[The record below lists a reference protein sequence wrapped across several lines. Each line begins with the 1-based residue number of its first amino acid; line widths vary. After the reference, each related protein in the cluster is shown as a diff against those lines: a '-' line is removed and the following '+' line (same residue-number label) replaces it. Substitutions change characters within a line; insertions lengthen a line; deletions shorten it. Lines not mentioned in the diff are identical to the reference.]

1 MTDRS
6 GTAADKTEST
16 GFVMVAKTDTGRQRS
31 RNEDYYMV
39 HAEQPLCVVADG
51 MGGHADGNIASS
63 TAVST
68 INEMVCSVNDGVFI
82 ETATEELISVIRG
95 MIDEANSRIF
105 AKNRGYFSLEGM
117 GTTIVVLMMTPKE
130 VITAN
135 VGDSRIY
142 RLREGKLKQL
152 TQDHSLLEELKR
164 FNIIGS
170 RDTHFNINKNIIT
183 RALGMN
189 ETVNADLERH
199 PHNSGDIFLL
209 CSDGLTDL
217 VDDDEI
223 EQVLADVT
231 DFEDAADCLIEMANQ
246 NGGNDNI
253 TVVLARLKD

>member
-1 MTDRS
+1 MIERS
-6 GTAADKTEST
+6 GDRTEKADAADFE
-16 GFVMVAKTDTGRQRS
+16 MVAITDTGRQRS
-31 RNEDYYMV
+31 RNEDNYMV

-63 TAVST
+63 TAVTT
-68 INEMVCSVNDGVFI
+68 IMEMIGANSGGGI
-82 ETATEELISVIRG
+82 RAKISEDQVSEIRG
-95 MIDEANSRIF
+95 MIDEAKSRIF

-117 GTTIVVLMMTPKE
+117 GTTIVVLMMTPGE

-142 RLREGKLKQL
+142 RLRAGKLKQL

-199 PHNSGDIFLL
+199 SYQPGDLFLL

-217 VDDDEI
+217 VEDPGI
-223 EQVLADVT
+223 EQVLVEEPNLEA
-231 DFEDAADCLIEMANQ
+231 AADRLVALANE